1 MKRCIFLLMGFLWGI
16 VSAFS
21 SSLHFRPLKPI
32 LPLPTNEVR
41 NLFQDSDGY
50 IWIATYSGLLR
61 YDGYS
66 TIMYRPDAKNK
77 DHSIDG
83 FVNIVREGK
92 QGNLWIGTHNG
103 LYMLDKRKDEVKKIS
118 LSGLSSADSYIE
130 AITCGADGDIWVGT
144 GRGLYRKKTGEN
156 DFCRCDNIAEVL
168 NIKSLMEDYTGD
180 IWIGTWNQGLWRYDR
195 KNNVFLSYK
204 GINPGN
210 SAHILFQDK
219 SGEIWIGTW
228 RYGLLNLKNP
238 YDMQHYSFVRYMH
251 NAKEKNSIAD
261 DIIYS
266 IAQDSNTGKL
276 WIGSRSGLSIMES
289 AQGEGT
295 FTNYLPGNN
304 TDDLPFNE
312 VNALLC
318 SHDGLMWVGLLGGGV
333 CTVNTRK
340 SRSELDTLSE
350 LRKFFPTSSV
360 RSIFQDDS
368 GWLWLGIMGFGL
380 VKYNYI
386 TKEVIPYHHFK
397 EFASLPHISTVNEII
412 DRKKTG
418 EYCFAT
424 WDDGVWLYDGNR
436 VKVINDKSYPLLKDV
451 CIYSVLEDREGNL
464 WLGSRSGLFMLDS
477 FGKLHSLE
485 QLTGEGNKDFSCS
498 SVFKLVED
506 GNGDIWVATAVAGVW
521 RIQRKKNKYS
531 VRCYDV
537 SNHNASIIGAVSLA
551 VDNHN
556 RIWAG
561 GNETGVCMYDRDKD
575 IFVPMLNDY
584 FEESEIV
591 SCILNDG
598 HGSIWITTNL
608 EVYRIKMSE
617 SSDKMSVEIF
627 TIEDGLQGYIFNRNA
642 CCMGK
647 NGKIFLGGVHGINI
661 LDIDVMTSNTYS
673 SPVVITDLKIYN
685 ESVRNMERSK
695 YDEILS
701 GSLDCTDY
709 ITLHYNQNNFSLS
722 FSVLDYI
729 NSDLN
734 KYEYQ
739 LEGYDEH
746 WVSATAYHRFAF
758 YNNLSPGEYVFR
770 VRGANSN
777 GVWSE
782 NTRELIITILPP
794 PWLSWWAYCLYI
806 ILLLLC
812 CYIAY
817 RIIRKR
823 MHLKHMIE
831 LGNVERQKLEELN
844 HTKLQFFTNITHE
857 LLTPLSIMSAL
868 LDELRSQHPE
878 LKDVLEDFSVS
889 MTRLTRLIQQILEFR
904 KIENNRQ
911 KLKVSE
917 GNITKFLRQSVAAFS
932 PLVRKKHLYIVFND
946 KDIEVEGYFD
956 IDKLDKIAYNLLSN
970 AAKYTSEGGIIT
982 VEQFYDVENKL
993 WGFSVNNPGDII
1005 PEEKLSHL
1013 FERFYEG
1020 EYRRF
1025 HTNGTGIGLS
1035 LTKDLVMLHHGKIEV
1050 SSTVEQGNTF
1060 SITIPINKEAF
1071 AENEIDEA
1079 IVAKED
1085 ILELQT
1091 DGNSDLYINDLPVE
1105 RSEDGDKKKPVLLLV
1120 EDNDEL
1126 SNVMA
1131 RRLSDYFNVIKSGCA
1146 ELALDEL
1153 KLHKVDIVVTDVMM
1167 EGMNG
1172 FELCQKIKNTFE
1184 TSHIP
1189 VIILTA
1195 CTADIDRVK
1204 GYEVGADGY
1213 LYKPFN
1219 MNVLLAKIDN
1229 LLKKSDIA
1237 VGDSRKKLVFEAKEV
1252 DYTSQDEIFL
1262 RKAVECVNSHLSD
1275 LDFDAAQFAVEMGMS
1290 RSTCNDKLK
1299 ELTGMTP
1306 LAFISSIR
1314 LQAAFRMIQ
1323 EKKKI
1328 RVSDLAYA
1336 VGFNDPK
1343 YFSQCFR
1350 KKFGFLPKEYMLK
1363 NE

>member
-1 MKRCIFLLMGFLWGI
+1 MKRYIFLLMGFLWGI

-21 SSLHFRPLKPI
+21 SSLHFRSLKTI

-41 NLFQDSDGY
+41 NLCQDSEGY

-66 TIMYRPDAKNK
+66 TIMYRPDAKNR

-83 FVNIVREGK
+83 FVNIVREDK
-92 QGNLWIGTHNG
+92 KCNLWIGTHNG
-103 LYMLDKRKDEVKKIS
+103 LYMLDKREDKVEKIV

-130 AITCGADGDIWVGT
+130 AITCGADGDVWVGT
-144 GRGLYRKKTGEN
+144 GKGLYRKKTGEN
-156 DFCRCDNIAEVL
+156 DFCHCDNIPEVL
-168 NIKSLMEDYTGD
+168 NIKSLMEDHTGD
-180 IWIGTWNQGLWRYDR
+180 IWIGTWNQGLWRYDHE
-195 KNNVFLSYK
+195 KDIFLSYK

-238 YDMQHYSFVRYMH
+238 YDMQHYFFVRYRH
-251 NAKEKNSIAD
+251 DANEKNSIAD

-266 IAQDSNTGKL
+266 IAQDTNTGKL

-289 AQGEGT
+289 AQGKGS

-318 SHDGLMWVGLLGGGV
+318 SRDGLMWIGLLGGGV

-360 RSIFQDDS
+360 RSIFQDNE
-368 GWLWLGIMGFGL
+368 GCLWLGIMGFGL
-380 VKYNYI
+380 VKYNYR
-386 TKEVIPYHHFK
+386 TKDVTPCNHFN
-397 EFASLPHISTVNEII
+397 EFASLPPISTVNEII
-412 DRKKTG
+412 ERKRTG

-424 WDDGVWLYDGNR
+424 WDDGVWLYDGKR

-451 CIYSVLEDREGNL
+451 CIYSVLEDRDGNL
-464 WLGSRSGLFMLDS
+464 WLGSRSGLFMLDCS
-477 FGKLHSLE
+477 GKLHSLE
-485 QLTGEGNKDFSCS
+485 QLAGKGNKDFSRS

-506 GNGDIWVATAVAGVW
+506 ENGDIWAATAVAGIW
-521 RIQRKKNKYS
+521 RIVRTGNKYD
-531 VRCYDV
+531 VRCYNV
-537 SNHNASIIGAVSLA
+537 SSHNASIIGAVTLG
-551 VDNHN
+551 VDNQN

-575 IFVPMLNDY
+575 QFVSMLDDY

-598 HGSIWITTNL
+598 RGSIWITTNL
-608 EVYRIKMSE
+608 EVYRINMSGND
-617 SSDKMSVEIF
+617 DKMTVEIY
-627 TIEDGLQGYIFNRNA
+627 TVEDGLQGHIFNRNA
-642 CCMGK
+642 CCIGK
-647 NGKIFLGGVHGINI
+647 DGKIFLGGVYGINI
-661 LDIDVMTSNTYS
+661 LDIDMMTSSKYS
-673 SPVVITDLKIYN
+673 SPVVITDFKIYN
-685 ESVRNMERSK
+685 ESVRNMAHSK
-695 YDEILS
+695 HDEILS
-701 GSLDCTDY
+701 VALDYADHV
-709 ITLHYNQNNFSLS
+709 TLRYNQNNFNLS
-722 FSVLDYI
+722 FSVLDYV

-739 LEGYDEH
+739 LEGYDEK

-758 YNNLSPGEYVFR
+758 YNNLTPGEYIFR
-770 VRGANSN
+770 VRGANSS
-777 GVWSE
+777 GVWSD

-794 PWLSWWAYCLYI
+794 PWLSWWAYCLYVV
-806 ILLLLC
+806 LLLLC
-812 CYIAY
+812 SYIAY
-817 RIIRKR
+817 RIIHKR

-878 LKDVLEDFSVS
+878 LKNVLEDFSVS

-911 KLKVSE
+911 KLRVSE
-917 GNITKFLRQSVAAFS
+917 GNLTKFLRQSVAAFS
-932 PLVRKKHLYIVFND
+932 PLVRKKHLHIIFKD
-946 KDIEVEGYFD
+946 KDLEIEGYFD

-970 AAKYTSEGGIIT
+970 AAKYTPESGVIT
-982 VEQFYDVENKL
+982 VEQFYDAENKL
-993 WGFSVNNPGDII
+993 WGFSVNNPGDVI

-1050 SSTVEQGNTF
+1050 SSTAEQGNTF
-1060 SITIPINKEAF
+1060 SITVPVDREAF
-1071 AENEIDEA
+1071 AEDEIDEA
-1079 IVAKED
+1079 ISSKD
-1085 ILELQT
+1085 ILELQAEET
-1091 DGNSDLYINDLPVE
+1091 GKPEISAFPAENDGTE
-1105 RSEDGDKKKPVLLLV
+1105 GKKKPVLLLV

-1126 SNVMA
+1126 CNIMA
-1131 RRLSDYFNVIKSGCA
+1131 RRLSDYFSVIKSVCA

-1153 KLHKVDIVVTDVMM
+1153 NQHKVDIVVTDVMM
-1167 EGMNG
+1167 KGMDG
-1172 FELCQKIKNTFE
+1172 FELCRKIKNTFE

-1219 MNVLLAKIDN
+1219 MNVLLAKIEN
-1229 LLKKSDIA
+1229 LLKKSDTT
-1237 VGDSRKKLVFEAKEV
+1237 VGDARKKLIFEAKEV

-1275 LDFDAAQFAVEMGMS
+1275 LDFDAARFAGEMGMS

-1328 RVSDLAYA
+1328 RISDLAYA